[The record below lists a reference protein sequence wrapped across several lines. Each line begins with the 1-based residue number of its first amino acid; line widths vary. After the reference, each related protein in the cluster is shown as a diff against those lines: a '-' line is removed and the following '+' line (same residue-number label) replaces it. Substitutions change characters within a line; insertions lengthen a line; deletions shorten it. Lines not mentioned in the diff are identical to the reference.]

1 MRVYWDSTALLNALV
16 AGPVVQRFGKGEHV
30 TRTHSYVEAFH
41 HLSGRGLPMKDGTR
55 KKVSPADAA
64 LMIGKLSAKLSIR
77 DLDLAETLKALD
89 DAQAAGVSGRNV
101 HDWIHARAAKLAAA
115 QLILTRDDDFI
126 TLSEKEGLTT
136 DWP

>member
-16 AGPVVQRFGKGEHV
+16 AGPVVHRLSKGEHV
-30 TRTHSYVEAFH
+30 TRTHAYVEAFH

-55 KKVSPADAA
+55 KRVSPADAA
-64 LMIGKLSAKLSIR
+64 LMISKLSAKLYIR

-89 DAQAAGVSGRNV
+89 DAQGAGVSGRNV
-101 HDWIHARAAKLAAA
+101 HDWLHARAAKLASAE
-115 QLILTRDDDFI
+115 LILTRDDDFI
-126 TLSEKEGLTT
+126 ALSEKEGLTT